1 MITEHAVCALPAD
14 HRDWRHLVIRVQR
27 LGATDRWVVRWGP
40 YYLTAG
46 LDWSANRPDA
56 AEYDEAEALRR
67 AEGMVLMVDVN
78 GLTASD
84 LLARTESN

>member
-27 LGATDRWVVRWGP
+27 LGATDRWVVRWDP

-46 LDWSANRPDA
+46 SDWSPSRSDA

-67 AEGMVLMVDVN
+67 ADGMVLMVNVN
-78 GLTASD
+78 GLYAAD
-84 LLARTESN
+84 LLARETN